1 MKLSHFV
8 SKIKIIPF
16 FIGIFLL
23 ATVIFVLYSISFG
36 GAQTYAE
43 YYNVKGCAWNDS
55 YGWASLNCENY
66 DDSVDCNTGGVN
78 PAVDYGVKIS
88 TNKNTEYLELS
99 GYAWSSS
106 AGWISLNKSDLS
118 LVSNCESSDN
128 PVPRIIYTSPSDIKL
143 QGCAL
148 VLLNGEVINFS
159 GTTTGGVDYGV
170 SGSVET
176 TENPNSI
183 TLHSCAWSDVSGWWS
198 FGDKTA
204 DGSKDICHDNTLK
217 KHQSPSEAVD
227 TETDNITLNTSITA
241 TDTLA
246 LFGKNI
252 GINWDCGAPR
262 KLLSFEG
269 LKNAT
274 VGQVYGNENYVV
286 SLSEKKFSIEC
297 SDSLFGTDTAETT
310 VEAHRVRVTL
320 DATPSVINP
329 PEGGTEQVSV
339 SWSFIVFEEN
349 LIENTESCSV
359 NINNQTGTSGASQE
373 DLGGEKT
380 YRLECNY
387 DKTETASD
395 GSETTVTVSIEETTS
410 VKVLPSAVKET
421 NI

>member
-1 MKLSHFV
+1 MDRS
-8 SKIKIIPF
+8 
-16 FIGIFLL
+16 
-23 ATVIFVLYSISFG
+23 
-36 GAQTYAE
+36 
-43 YYNVKGCAWNDS
+43 
-55 YGWASLNCENY
+55 
-66 DDSVDCNTGGVN
+66 
-78 PAVDYGVKIS
+78 
-88 TNKNTEYLELS
+88 
-99 GYAWSSS
+99 
-106 AGWISLNKSDLS
+106 
-118 LVSNCESSDN
+118 
-128 PVPRIIYTSPSDIKL
+128 
-143 QGCAL
+143 
-148 VLLNGEVINFS
+148 
-159 GTTTGGVDYGV
+159 
-170 SGSVET
+170 
-176 TENPNSI
+176 
-183 TLHSCAWSDVSGWWS
+183 
-198 FGDKTA
+198 
-204 DGSKDICHDNTLK
+204 DICHDNTLK

-380 YRLECNY
+380 YRLECSY

-395 GSETTVTVSIEETTS
+395 GTETTVTVSIEETAS